1 MLYKSIL
8 AVTAVLGLAAAQ
20 VHTDCNPMERDCPA
34 DPAFGTNHLFNFN
47 ATPSSDL
54 WETTAG
60 TVNYDPNTGAAFTIN
75 KQGDSPTLRTKFYF
89 FFGRTE
95 ILLKVAPGR
104 GIVSSMM
111 WLSDDLDEVD
121 WEFLGSNKTFAT
133 TNYFGKGRQ
142 DFKNGGSHP
151 MTGMQ
156 DDFHNYTTVWTKQSI
171 EWFIDGNHVRT
182 LNAKDA
188 NNTQNYPQT
197 PMRMSVGIWAGGD
210 PSLPEGTRQWA
221 GGDTDYAHGPYTM
234 HLKSAQV
241 TDFSSGKEYT
251 YGDRS
256 GSWESIK
263 VASGNSTAFDALNKQ
278 PDKSIGEKWNELPT
292 GAKAG
297 VYGGGAAVGALA
309 LGTLLWYYIRQRRIG
324 AAEAKAAAA
333 REEQDRRENE
343 QFKKNGINP
352 DGFAAHGQEYNAMEL
367 RAGGMSDNNSYHVPE
382 SNPFNGPFD
391 EKSRLGSSAS
401 NVSSMHGAAMAGG
414 AMGAAGAMGA
424 MRGQPGR
431 TASPAP
437 SNHGFDFGVPP
448 SPGRPPRSQSPGVLP
463 QSPMM
468 RSQSPGMPPPG
479 SASPRQHQ
487 MRSDSAPNAYSRM
500 GSPGPQQGYGLQ
512 RMQSPGTMGPGRS
525 FTDNQQG
532 GGYGYRG
539 PASPRGNNGWQ
550 GQGGF

>member
-1 MLYKSIL
+1 MLCKSIFAAAAL
-8 AVTAVLGLAAAQ
+8 LGLVAAQ

-34 DPAFGTNHLFNFN
+34 DPAFGTDHNFNFN
-47 ATPSSDL
+47 VTPSGDL

-60 TVNYDPNTGAAFTIN
+60 TVTYDAQTGAAFTIN
-75 KQGDSPTLRTKFYF
+75 KQGDSPTIRTKFYF

-95 ILLKVAPGR
+95 IHLKVAPGR

-156 DDFHNYTTVWTKQSI
+156 DDYHNYTTVWTKESI
-171 EWFIDGNHVRT
+171 EWFIDGNRVRT

-188 NNTQNYPQT
+188 NNTLNYPQT

-221 GGDTDYAHGPYTM
+221 GGDTDYANGPYTM
-234 HLKSAQV
+234 YLKSAQV
-241 TDFSSGKEYT
+241 ADYSSGKEYT

-263 VASGNSTAFDALNKQ
+263 IASGNSTALAALNKQ
-278 PDKSIGEKWNELPT
+278 PDKSLGEKWNDLPS
-292 GAKAG
+292 GAKAA
-297 VYGGGAAVGALA
+297 VYAGGAVVAALA
-309 LGTLLWYYIRQRRIG
+309 VGTLLWYYIRQRRIG
-324 AAEAKAAAA
+324 AAEAKAAAQ
-333 REEQDRRENE
+333 REDEERRENAR
-343 QFKKNGINP
+343 FLKDGVNP
-352 DGFAAHGQEYNAMEL
+352 DGFTAHGQEYNASEL
-367 RAGGMSDNNSYHVPE
+367 RAGGVADKNTYHVLE
-382 SNPFNGPFD
+382 SSPFDGPFD

-401 NVSSMHGAAMAGG
+401 NVSSLG
-414 AMGAAGAMGA
+414 GAAGAGVVAAGA

-437 SNHGFDFGVPP
+437 SSHRGFDFGVPP
-448 SPGRPPRSQSPGVLP
+448 SPGHPPRSQSPGMP
-463 QSPMM
+463 QS
-468 RSQSPGMPPPG
+468 
-479 SASPRQHQ
+479 ARQHQ
-487 MRSDSAPNAYSRM
+487 MRGDSSPDPYSRT
-500 GSPGPQQGYGLQ
+500 GSPGPRQQGYGLQ
-512 RMQSPGTMGPGRS
+512 RMQSPGAMGPQRS
-525 FTDNQQG
+525 FTDDQQP
-532 GGYGYRG
+532 GYGYRG
-539 PASPRGNNGWQ
+539 PVSPRRKNNGW
-550 GQGGF
+550 

>member
-1 MLYKSIL
+1 MLYNSI
-8 AVTAVLGLAAAQ
+8 VTATALLGLAAAQ

-34 DPAFGTNHLFNFN
+34 NPAFGTDHNFNFN
-47 ATPSSDL
+47 ITPSSDL

-60 TVNYDPNTGAAFTIN
+60 TVSYDAKTGAAFTIN

-95 ILLKVAPGR
+95 IHLKVAPGR

-156 DDFHNYTTVWTKQSI
+156 DDYHNYTTVWTKDSI

-182 LNAKDA
+182 LNSKDA
-188 NNTQNYPQT
+188 NNTHNYPQT

-210 PSLPEGTRQWA
+210 PSLPEGTRLWA
-221 GGDTDYAHGPYTM
+221 GGDTDYANGPYTM
-234 HLKSAQV
+234 YLKSAQV
-241 TDFSSGKEYT
+241 TDYSSGKEYT

-263 VASGNSTAFDALNKQ
+263 IESGNSTALDALNKQ
-278 PDKSIGEKWNELPT
+278 PDKSTSEKWNDLPT

-297 VYGGGAAVGALA
+297 VYAGGGAVGALA

-324 AAEAKAAAA
+324 AAEAKAAAL
-333 REEQDRRENE
+333 RDEEDQRENAR
-343 QFKKNGINP
+343 FLKDGINP
-352 DGFAAHGQEYNAMEL
+352 DGFTDHGQEYNAREL
-367 RAGGMSDNNSYHVPE
+367 RAGGMANENSYHVPE
-382 SNPFNGPFD
+382 SSPFDGPFD

-401 NVSSMHGAAMAGG
+401 NVSTLVGAAGAGAVAGG
-414 AMGAAGAMGA
+414 AMGAAGA

-437 SNHGFDFGVPP
+437 SNHGFEFGVPP
-448 SPGRPPRSQSPGVLP
+448 SPGHPSRSP
-463 QSPMM
+463 
-468 RSQSPGMPPPG
+468 SPGMPPG
-479 SASPRQHQ
+479 SPRQHQ
-487 MRSDSAPNAYSRM
+487 TRSGSAPDPNSRM
-500 GSPGPQQGYGLQ
+500 GSPGPHQQGYGLQ
-512 RMQSPGTMGPGRS
+512 RMQSPGAMGPQRS
-525 FTDNQQG
+525 FTDNQQP
-532 GGYGYRG
+532 GYGYRG
-539 PASPRGNNGWQ
+539 PASSGGNNGW
-550 GQGGF
+550 